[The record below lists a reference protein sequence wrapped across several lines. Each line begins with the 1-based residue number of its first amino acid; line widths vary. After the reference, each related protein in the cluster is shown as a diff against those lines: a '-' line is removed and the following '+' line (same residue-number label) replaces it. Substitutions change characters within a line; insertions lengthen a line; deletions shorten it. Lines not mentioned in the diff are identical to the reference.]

1 MNGTADGEAL
11 VPKGYVAI
19 DVTNDPSKNLTATIT
34 VNENTK
40 TLSVLTATWQA
51 AWFNIAL
58 LRADGTV
65 LEETRF
71 TPQTN
76 TVLLTQFSLN
86 TAELNGEELTLVLT
100 TDDVLCLRGI
110 AIS

>member
-1 MNGTADGEAL
+1 MNGTPDSGTL

-34 VNENTK
+34 VNENMK

-51 AWFNIAL
+51 SWFNIAL
-58 LRADGTV
+58 QRADGTV
-65 LEETRF
+65 LAETRF
-71 TPQTN
+71 TPQKN

-86 TAELNGEELTLVLT
+86 TAELNEEELTLVLT

-110 AIS
+110 TIS